1 MRAGFTDILVQ
12 MGGFA
17 GTDLASAV
25 SKAGGLGQIGAT
37 NDMDELET
45 WLAQVD
51 GTMDRHNGLLPI
63 GVGFLPFITKID
75 PALQILKK
83 YKPAVV
89 WLFATKEL
97 EDYATWADRV
107 RSVLPNSQIWIQV
120 GSVEAALSVAE
131 SSKPDVICVQGAD
144 AGGHGF
150 EKGAGIISLLP
161 EISDALAD
169 KGHSIHLVA
178 AGGISDGRSA
188 AAAFALGAE
197 GVVMGT
203 RFIAAPETRVH
214 PIYQQ
219 ALLKARDGGQTTTR
233 SKLFD
238 ELRGP
243 NMWPGRYDGRSI
255 VMESFDDHVKG
266 VEIGEIR
273 RLHAEAL
280 KADDAGFGQDGKGR
294 AAIWAGTGLGLVNKV
309 QPAAEIVEEV
319 RSAAVKA
326 LEVAKARL

>member
-1 MRAGFTDILVQ
+1 

-17 GTDLASAV
+17 GAELSSAV
-25 SKAGGLGQIGAT
+25 SKAGGLGMIGAVD
-37 NDMDELET
+37 DMVALETRLKQADEL
-45 WLAQVD
+45 L
-51 GTMDRHNGLLPI
+51 DRHRGLLPI
-63 GVGFLPFITKID
+63 GVGILTFISKID
-75 PALQILKK
+75 DAVAVLEKH
-83 YKPAVV
+83 KPAVV
-89 WLFATKEL
+89 WLFASVEL
-97 EDYATWADRV
+97 DDYATWAGRI
-107 RSVLPNSQIWIQV
+107 RSALPDSQLWIQV
-120 GSVEAALSVAE
+120 GSVEAALYVAKTA
-131 SSKPDVICVQGAD
+131 KPDTMSVQGAD

-161 EISDALAD
+161 EISDALAEA
-169 KGHSIHLVA
+169 GHGTHLVA

-203 RFIAAPETRVH
+203 RFLAAPETQIH
-214 PIYQQ
+214 PIYQK
-219 ALLKARDGGQTTTR
+219 ALLAASDGGQTTTR

-238 ELRGP
+238 NLRGP
-243 NMWPGRYDGRSI
+243 NMWPVRYDGRSI

-266 VEIGEIR
+266 VDIDEIR

-280 KADDAGFGQDGKGR
+280 KAEDAGFGQDGKGR
-294 AAIWAGTGLGLVNKV
+294 TAMWAGTGVGFVKKI

-326 LEVAKARL
+326 LEAAKAKL